1 MPTPASQLPP
11 DATTLARRIATL
23 EREVRELRA
32 ARRLE
37 AATVGAGGV
46 RVTAGGRLAMDTP
59 PGVRVVDVGA
69 IRDERFNHSDGTP
82 QQAIWMRRE
91 DGTDVFTCFG
101 GIGDATQA
109 WAFWDRQDNPVIAD
123 DTVSGSG
130 LARPYLPV
138 PMAPAYQGGWDYWP
152 RTSSTAAQELWIGRI
167 YKQQPRLVVVIRA
180 AMDTSGATGVVDLI
194 VGNNVANSFPVAFA
208 ADWFTFG
215 PVDLTGYAHMQ
226 QVDIRVRG
234 RRVSGTG
241 TLRASLI
248 SAYTLQS

>member
-138 PMAPAYQGGWDYWP
+138 PMAPAYQGAGITGPARHPQP
-152 RTSSTAAQELWIGRI
+152 RRSCGSGASTSSSRGSSWSSGPPWT
-167 YKQQPRLVVVIRA
+167 PRAR
-180 AMDTSGATGVVDLI
+180 
-194 VGNNVANSFPVAFA
+194 P
-208 ADWFTFG
+208 
-215 PVDLTGYAHMQ
+215 
-226 QVDIRVRG
+226 
-234 RRVSGTG
+234 
-241 TLRASLI
+241 AS
-248 SAYTLQS
+248 

>member
-1 MPTPASQLPP
+1 M
-11 DATTLARRIATL
+11 
-23 EREVRELRA
+23 
-32 ARRLE
+32 
-37 AATVGAGGV
+37 
-46 RVTAGGRLAMDTP
+46 
-59 PGVRVVDVGA
+59 
-69 IRDERFNHSDGTP
+69 
-82 QQAIWMRRE
+82 
-91 DGTDVFTCFG
+91 
-101 GIGDATQA
+101 
-109 WAFWDRQDNPVIAD
+109 
-123 DTVSGSG
+123 
-130 LARPYLPV
+130 
-138 PMAPAYQGGWDYWP
+138 
-152 RTSSTAAQELWIGRI
+152 
-167 YKQQPRLVVVIRA
+167 VIRA